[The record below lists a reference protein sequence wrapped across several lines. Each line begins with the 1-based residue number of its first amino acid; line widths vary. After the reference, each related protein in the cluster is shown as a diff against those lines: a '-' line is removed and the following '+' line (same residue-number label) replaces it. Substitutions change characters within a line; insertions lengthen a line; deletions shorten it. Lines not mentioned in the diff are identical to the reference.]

1 MAKDYAALP
10 VNEVR
15 RSDRAVED
23 EAWIKEMLHRV
34 PTGTLAT
41 THEGQPFINTNL
53 FMYDEPAHVIY
64 MHTARFG
71 RTRSNV
77 EGDERVCFSV
87 MEMGRLLPAPE
98 ALEFSVEY
106 SGVTLFGKARIVEDM
121 SEAAHALQLLLDK
134 YAPHLKAGQDY
145 RPPVEDEIKRTAVY
159 RIEIEAWSGK
169 RKKVADDFA
178 GAYRYEDVTSF
189 TYSDPTPLSGED
201 HEV

>member
-1 MAKDYAALP
+1 MPKDYAALP

-23 EAWIKEMLHRV
+23 EAWIREMLHRT

-41 THEGQPFINTNL
+41 INEGQPFINTNL
-53 FMYDEPAHVIY
+53 YMYDEAAHVIY

-77 EGDERVCFSV
+77 EGDERVCFSI
-87 MEMGRLLPAPE
+87 MEMGRLLPADQ

-106 SGVTLFGKARIVEDM
+106 SGVTVFGRARVVEELQ
-121 SEAAHALQLLLDK
+121 EAAHALQLLLDK
-134 YAPHLKAGQDY
+134 YAPHLKAGKDY

-169 RKKVADDFA
+169 RKQVADDFP
-178 GAYRYEDVTSF
+178 GAYLYQDVINRA
-189 TYSDPTPLSGED
+189 
-201 HEV
+201 